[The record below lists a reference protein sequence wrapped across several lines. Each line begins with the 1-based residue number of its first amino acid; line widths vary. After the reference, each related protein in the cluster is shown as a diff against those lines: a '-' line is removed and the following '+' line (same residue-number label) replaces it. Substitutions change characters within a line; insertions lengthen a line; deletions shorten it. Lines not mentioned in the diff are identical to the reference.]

1 MADPDLLIGRT
12 VDGRYRITDPIAR
25 GGMAGV
31 YEAVDL
37 RLDRVVALK
46 VLHASMAEDPS
57 FRERFQREA
66 RAAARLAHPHVVA
79 IYDQGEDG
87 DVVWLAM
94 ELVDGR
100 TLRDV
105 LREYGA
111 IAPEQAL
118 ALIEPVLEALGAA
131 HDSGFVHR
139 DVKPENILISDTGQ
153 VKVTDFGLARAV
165 TAATVTTRSVLIG
178 TVAYLAPEQV
188 EPGTSDARSD
198 VYAAGICLFEMLT
211 GVVPY
216 TGDTPLA
223 VAYQHV
229 NSEIPLPSTLRPTV
243 PADVDA
249 LVRHATVRDPANRYP
264 DARAMLADVRR
275 IRATL
280 PSPRPLSTDLQHT
293 AVLPVDARPVAQAAA
308 TGTVDVAA
316 RAAGRSDGPEPPTAR
331 RTAARRA
338 RRRRLWPIVVG
349 VLLLVAAV
357 AGAAFA
363 GWFFAAG
370 PGRTVTVPGLI
381 SLSVD
386 AARAEAAKVDL
397 TVTVGAEEFSETV
410 PAGRILSTDP
420 EPGAT
425 VAPASTITLVVSR
438 GPERFAVPAVA
449 GKPVAEATAAIEAA
463 GLRVGEVKDRF
474 DEGAA
479 AGTVLRTEPGAGEP
493 LRRDTAVDVIVSKGP
508 KPVEIPDV
516 AGADIAVAE
525 STLRDL
531 GLVTDVVREYSDTV
545 PLDAVISSAPAPGE
559 LVESGSS
566 ITLTVSDG
574 PPPVEVPYL
583 IDMIREDAVALIE
596 SLGLVVD
603 INEPPIT
610 PLNRV
615 ISQDPSAG
623 TLLPRGSTVTITIV

>member
-1 MADPDLLIGRT
+1 MADPDPLIGRT
-12 VDGRYRITDPIAR
+12 VDGRYRITDRIAR

-31 YEAVDL
+31 YEAVDV
-37 RLDRVVALK
+37 RLDRVVAIK
-46 VLHASMAEDPS
+46 VLHASMAEDPA

-66 RAAARLAHPHVVA
+66 RAAARLAHPQVVA
-79 IYDQGEDG
+79 IFDQGEDG
-87 DVVWLAM
+87 DLVWLTM

-105 LREYGA
+105 VREYGA
-111 IAPEQAL
+111 LTPEQAL
-118 ALIEPVLEALGAA
+118 AILEPVLEALGAA

-229 NSEIPLPSTLRPTV
+229 NSAVPAPSTLRASV
-243 PADVDA
+243 PPDVDA
-249 LVRHATVRDPANRYP
+249 LVRTATARDPGARYA
-264 DARAMLADVRR
+264 DARSMLADVRR
-275 IRATL
+275 IRAGL
-280 PSPRPLSTDLQHT
+280 PAPRALSALEQHT
-293 AVLPVDARPVAQAAA
+293 AVLPLAELPVTELPVQPPTEDPPGSSRAGRRRSRGAAQTSRRPRRVW
-308 TGTVDVAA
+308 GWVVAA
-316 RAAGRSDGPEPPTAR
+316 
-331 RTAARRA
+331 
-338 RRRRLWPIVVG
+338 
-349 VLLLVAAV
+349 LLLAAAV

-381 SLSVD
+381 SLTVPEARTE
-386 AARAEAAKVDL
+386 AARLDL
-397 TVTVGAEEFSETV
+397 VVAVGTEEFSETV
-410 PAGRILSTDP
+410 PAGRILRSDP
-420 EPGAT
+420 QPGAD
-425 VAPASTITLVVSR
+425 VAPATTITVVVSK
-438 GPERFAVPAVA
+438 GPERFGVPDVA
-449 GKPVAEATAAIEAA
+449 GSTVAEATEVLEGA
-463 GLRVGEVKDRF
+463 GLVRGEVKERF
-474 DEGAA
+474 DEAA
-479 AGTVLRTEPGAGEP
+479 PAGTVLRTEPEAGA
-493 LRRDTAVDVIVSKGP
+493 LLKRDTPVDLFVSKGP
-508 KPVEIPDV
+508 KPVEVPSVVGSDIGV
-516 AGADIAVAE
+516 ATSALE
-525 STLRDL
+525 EQ
-531 GLVTDVVREYSDTV
+531 GLVVNLTREFSTDV
-545 PLDAVISSAPAPGE
+545 PLDSVIATDPTAGAV
-559 LVESGSS
+559 VERGTT
-566 ITLTVSDG
+566 ITVVVSDG

-583 IDMIREDAVALIE
+583 IDMFREDAVALLE
-596 SLGLVVD
+596 SLGLVPD

-623 TLLPRGSTVTITIV
+623 TLLPVGSTVSITVV